1 MNANNIYVGNRYT
14 PLFCGPWEEGT
25 EYESLS
31 AVTYTDGNAYVSKKP
46 VPAGTL
52 PTDPDYWVLWG
63 SGNAALDSVT
73 KRLNTVENDVENL
86 ENSVA
91 QVKEDMPWKVSTTL
105 KGDGKTDNTLLFG
118 ALDPDTPISLT
129 PGTYLITGNVTI
141 PCAIQF
147 IPGAVIKY
155 NAATPG
161 TNYATVT
168 FAKGFYV
175 PDNTQIFDT
184 YIIPKIG
191 GNNTSVNPK
200 FSWFGGKESNDAQTN
215 DNIIT
220 WLLSSTFLCR
230 ELTIEPGSYSFTDM
244 SQGQYFNSVSTIR
257 TKIRGYGV
265 KITTPVKTAKITHE
279 GIDFTESVETNEN
292 TIFENC
298 SFTAFYDGTVTAG
311 NNTSFTNCYFN
322 TPITSLS
329 GNLIINGGRFSSPS
343 KTLISTMGENG
354 KTTVKNMFFDLGGYK
369 TPFSFSDGNI
379 NVLENI
385 LFNMTGKD
393 FNIQMGKTSPNV
405 ISNCV
410 CTNGNLICNTA
421 INNICLSLDAQNRFG
436 NTVNGQ
442 PDSGQESIEQLTKDV
457 EDLKQQ
463 ASGFN
468 GTLALLLKRDYPSN
482 ISKSGNFL
490 TIQFNSGLQ
499 FVFFKLEISDV
510 SLGTA
515 IGSMYRNASRLFD
528 PSDYGYP
535 IPFYEDPMYTGL
547 VFDSTNYQGALPVS
561 DTHAGD
567 RKSNVPGVQLLAPT
581 SRTVSG
587 YIEILTVG
595 LYKSM
600 PLG

>member
-73 KRLNTVENDVENL
+73 QRLNTVENDVENL

-118 ALDPDTPISLT
+118 ALDPDTPIALT

-175 PDNTQIFDT
+175 PENTQIFDT

-191 GNNTSVNPK
+191 GNNASINPQ
-200 FSWFGGKESNDAQTN
+200 FSWFGGKASNDYTTN
-215 DNIIT
+215 SSILV
-220 WLLSSTFLCR
+220 WLLSGIYNAK
-230 ELTIEPGSYSFTDM
+230 EITIEPGTYVFSNLDNTNGIMAGDHQKIINAYGVTNARGATFPHNTTIKGLESGGDSYLSNANSGVTFQDCILHGSMRDDYGAIYKHCTIDGTINLTD
-244 SQGQYFNSVSTIR
+244 GGTFIECVFNSNQAPIGATDSDKIITFKHCKFQLGASLTGNIINVGNNAIVLFDGNTVTHAGNVLAPNYKVTIE
-257 TKIRGYGV
+257 RGFAYSNNLETGELTCNVAIGNTCYSLTAETHFGNVINGV
-265 KITTPVKTAKITHE
+265 PETA
-279 GIDFTESVETNEN
+279 ESVEQ
-292 TIFENC
+292 
-298 SFTAFYDGTVTAG
+298 
-311 NNTSFTNCYFN
+311 
-322 TPITSLS
+322 LS
-329 GNLIINGGRFSSPS
+329 
-343 KTLISTMGENG
+343 KE
-354 KTTVKNMFFDLGGYK
+354 
-369 TPFSFSDGNI
+369 
-379 NVLENI
+379 
-385 LFNMTGKD
+385 
-393 FNIQMGKTSPNV
+393 
-405 ISNCV
+405 
-410 CTNGNLICNTA
+410 
-421 INNICLSLDAQNRFG
+421 
-436 NTVNGQ
+436 
-442 PDSGQESIEQLTKDV
+442 V
-457 EDLKQQ
+457 EELKQQ

-515 IGSMYRNASRLFD
+515 IGSMYRNASSLFD

-561 DTHAGD
+561 DTDAGD